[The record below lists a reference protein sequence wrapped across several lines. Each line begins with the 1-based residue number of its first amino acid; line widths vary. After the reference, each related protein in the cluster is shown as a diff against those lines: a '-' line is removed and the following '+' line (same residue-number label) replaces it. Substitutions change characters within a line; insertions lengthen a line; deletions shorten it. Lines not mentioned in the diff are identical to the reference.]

1 MFVFLMICKFCAK
14 NSIFTNKVN
23 KRSHCAGFVDS
34 FGGCLPRLCEMH
46 HDAHVTFFNCCC
58 SEGRAAKGHV
68 LASHG
73 TLLDAA
79 VGTFPMLCGSK
90 VLGQVPISRACIP
103 KKNAMQ
109 LFNLW
114 RLFCPEMQS
123 CMERKLFV
131 CRHTDHLFGDR
142 NGRRRIQ
149 RDTQGYIG
157 IHVYPGVSRCIPSP
171 GYTGIHWDTRVSRC
185 IPVYPLTRIH
195 RDTLGYTCIP
205 MYPGVSPHQ
214 QKQGYIGI
222 HVYPNVSW
230 CIPVC
235 LLIRPYHQVFF
246 SMADT

>member
-1 MFVFLMICKFCAK
+1 MQK

-23 KRSHCAGFVDS
+23 KCSHCAGFVDS

-58 SEGRAAKGHV
+58 SEGRAAKGHF

-73 TLLDAA
+73 TLFDAA

-114 RLFCPEMQS
+114 RLPPRNAILYGKKF
-123 CMERKLFV
+123 FV

-142 NGRRRIQ
+142 NGRRR
-149 RDTQGYIG
+149 DTE
-157 IHVYPGVSRCIPSP
+157 R
-171 GYTGIHWDTRVSRC
+171 YTGIHWDTRVSQC
-185 IPVYPLTRIH
+185 IPVYLLTRKN

-205 MYPGVSPHQ
+205 MYP
-214 QKQGYIGI
+214 Y
-222 HVYPNVSW
+222 
-230 CIPVC
+230 IPVC
-235 LLIRPYHQVFF
+235 LLRPPYHQVFL